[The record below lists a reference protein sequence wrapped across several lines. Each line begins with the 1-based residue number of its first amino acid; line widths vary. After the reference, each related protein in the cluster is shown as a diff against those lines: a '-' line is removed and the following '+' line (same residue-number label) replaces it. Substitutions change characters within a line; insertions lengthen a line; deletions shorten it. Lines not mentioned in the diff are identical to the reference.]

1 MENVKNIAV
10 RTDEKT
16 SVTVTAYAEAI
27 SAGDY
32 SELTKND
39 LVDTG
44 FYKELAYTYC
54 DNEGIDWIETRKTVL
69 SVAKKY
75 GSDTYDEVKDY
86 LDATQKI
93 EFSRAKKKKRSDTA
107 KKIATGTTSTNATA
121 REIDASSNALELT
134 DGQQQVTFQHHS
146 NDELGCYKIDPYN
159 GRLRICNTPMIVTR
173 KFVNDETGRVQYKLR
188 YIIRENGTPVI
199 REKIV
204 PADILLSKNALL
216 KLSADGLLINSSNA
230 SDVVDY
236 LTDNI
241 SSYELAGMPQ
251 GLSTTKFGWTRSGKL
266 SPFDDNIVFD
276 GEDQYKQLYDA
287 FADVAGDKSAYLDRM
302 RWVRSLG
309 RLEYNVFIA
318 SALASLLVSVIHINS
333 FVVHVY
339 GKTECGK
346 TLAMLVALSQLGQS
360 EVHHGMITTYK
371 NKPAGLEFRLNCL
384 NHLPAALDDCSQLT
398 RDMERNIEGFIYDL
412 CEGIG
417 SLRGTKDGGNR
428 VLPTWQNL
436 TMSTG
441 ETTLSSYCRKA
452 GGTNRVI
459 EIRAGQSAVFDHPED
474 IAAFFADNHGHVIR
488 PFAELIS
495 TMGRDKIVEIYNRY
509 KDLILSKKGTDVLSK
524 QAQPL
529 AVILTADELLTDH
542 IYQDGVYLRDR
553 LDDLVAMLKGKSD
566 IDENQQA
573 YDYLADV
580 CTGNDAR
587 FQWDTAPEDRS
598 SSAEQWGW
606 TRDEYVYIFPSF
618 LKSILDRGGY
628 RNVKDFTR
636 WAIEHQLT
644 DANKDGTCKNYT
656 ICGASKRAWRFGF
669 AESAPAPI
677 AASKPVTKS
686 GRVSDPN
693 EDAYYQKMAQYIS
706 DTACHTRDAQR
717 TAGQQA
723 VRDVAHDAGWTD
735 ADGAGIDE
743 ELPPEW
749 VTQA

>member
-1 MENVKNIAV
+1 MENVKNITI
-10 RTDEKT
+10 RTDEQT

-32 SELTKND
+32 SELTADD
-39 LVDTG
+39 LVNAD
-44 FYKELAYTYC
+44 FYKKLAYVYC
-54 DNEGIDWIETRKTVL
+54 DNNGVDWVNAKRTLRIIARKFGEDV
-69 SVAKKY
+69 Y
-75 GSDTYDEVKDY
+75 NDVKEN
-86 LDATQKI
+86 LEATQKI
-93 EFSRAKKKKRSDTA
+93 EFSRAKKRKASDAAKENAVGTA
-107 KKIATGTTSTNATA
+107 STNAVA
-121 REIDASSNALELT
+121 REVDASSNALELT

-159 GRLRICNTPMIVTR
+159 GRIRICNTPMIVT
-173 KFVNDETGRVQYKLR
+173 KKYVNDETGRVQYHLR
-188 YIIRENGTPVI
+188 YIVRENGTPVI

-204 PADILLSKNALL
+204 PADILLNKSSLL

-230 SDVVDY
+230 SDVVEY

-251 GLSTTKFGWTRSGKL
+251 GLSTTKFGWTRNGIL
-266 SPFDDNIVFD
+266 SPFDDSVVFD
-276 GEDQYKQLYDA
+276 GEDQYRQLYDA
-287 FADVAGDKSAYLDRM
+287 FTDVAGDRDIYLNKM
-302 RWVRSLG
+302 RWIRSLG
-309 RLEYNVFIA
+309 RLEYNVFISA
-318 SALASLLVSVIHINS
+318 ALASLLVSVIHINS

-371 NKPAGLEFRLNCL
+371 NKPAGLEFRLHCL

-417 SLRGTKDGGNR
+417 SLRGTKEGGNR

-459 EIRAGQSAVFDHPED
+459 EIRAEQSAVFEHPED

-495 TMGRDKIVEIYNRY
+495 TMGRETIAEIYDKY
-509 KDLILSKKGTDVLSK
+509 KHLILPKKGTDVLSK
-524 QAQPL
+524 QVQPL
-529 AVILTADELLTDH
+529 AVILTADELLTDY
-542 IYQDGVYLRDR
+542 IYYDDVYLRDR
-553 LDDLVAMLKGKSD
+553 LDDLVAMLKGRSD
-566 IDENQQA
+566 IDEHQQA

-598 SSAEQWGW
+598 SNAEQWGW
-606 TRDEYVYIFPSF
+606 TRDEYMYVFPSF
-618 LKSILDRGGY
+618 LKSILNRGGY
-628 RNVKDFTR
+628 RNIKEFTR

-656 ICGASKRAWRFGF
+656 ICGASKRAWRFRF
-669 AESAPAPI
+669 AESAPVPT
-677 AASKPVTKS
+677 STLKPVTKS
-686 GRVSDPN
+686 GRGSDPN
-693 EDAYYQKMAQYIS
+693 EDAYYQQLAQYMN
-706 DTACHTRDAQR
+706 DAACHTRDAQR
-717 TAGQQA
+717 TPGQQA
-723 VRDVAHDAGWTD
+723 VRDVAHDAG
-735 ADGAGIDE
+735 
-743 ELPPEW
+743 
-749 VTQA
+749 